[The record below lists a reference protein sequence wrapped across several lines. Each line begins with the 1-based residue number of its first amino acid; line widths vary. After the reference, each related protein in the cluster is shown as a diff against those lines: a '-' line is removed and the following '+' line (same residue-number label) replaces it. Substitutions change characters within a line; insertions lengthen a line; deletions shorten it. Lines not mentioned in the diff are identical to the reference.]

1 MFLSTWE
8 EFTRAAEKLQ
18 GESFFHKNDEV
29 TVISNG
35 FTELFQSTVR

>member
-18 GESFFHKNDEV
+18 GESFFIKMKTWDED
-29 TVISNG
+29 TVI
-35 FTELFQSTVR
+35 FERF